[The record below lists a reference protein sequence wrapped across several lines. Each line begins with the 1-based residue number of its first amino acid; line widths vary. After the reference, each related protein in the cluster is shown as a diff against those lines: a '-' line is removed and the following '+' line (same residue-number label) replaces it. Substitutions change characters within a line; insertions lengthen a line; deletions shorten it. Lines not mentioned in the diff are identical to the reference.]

1 MKLIGTSRVS
11 FYVIETEI
19 ISYFSC
25 LSLCLPFKT
34 SPEIYLLQ
42 HFAIF
47 IIMYTRRYS
56 WNVTPHAQKF
66 MLMSRL
72 IAGDL
77 LKTSKFVKTFGR
89 IHQISMQKV
98 AIAKKQEIKTRSLRP
113 TERRQRDYRNYC
125 ENVGFKKKNIL
136 TVRKKKKQLG
146 FTVASF
152 NLALRRFLFA
162 LR

>member
-1 MKLIGTSRVS
+1 
-11 FYVIETEI
+11 
-19 ISYFSC
+19 
-25 LSLCLPFKT
+25 
-34 SPEIYLLQ
+34 
-42 HFAIF
+42 
-47 IIMYTRRYS
+47 
-56 WNVTPHAQKF
+56 
-66 MLMSRL
+66 
-72 IAGDL
+72 
-77 LKTSKFVKTFGR
+77 
-89 IHQISMQKV
+89 MQKV

-152 NLALRRFLFA
+152 NLTLRRFLFA